1 MSSGLIDTSSGVPPA
16 LENSPAVLPSD
27 GTVGHRWAVVL
38 AGGDG
43 TRLQSLTL
51 KIAGDQ
57 RQSSFVPSSVERLF
71 LPRHGRALN
80 RYFMLIE
87 RCSWSLV
94 LTNRTIARSY
104 GTWTNRVSSRNAGRA
119 RFPGPLVDDGPI
131 LAWYTRAIT
140 TTSKSAGL

>member
-51 KIAGDQ
+51 KIELASEIFQ
-57 RQSSFVPSSVERLF
+57 THASTP
-71 LPRHGRALN
+71 
-80 RYFMLIE
+80 
-87 RCSWSLV
+87 
-94 LTNRTIARSY
+94 Y
-104 GTWTNRVSSRNAGRA
+104 GNDKR
-119 RFPGPLVDDGPI
+119 
-131 LAWYTRAIT
+131 
-140 TTSKSAGL
+140 